1 MPFRFPDWAP
11 VSGAIFGQTSAALGY
26 FYALGVVAHPNG
38 SDTKGDEPITRAAL
52 QSFGDVVARLGS
64 AH

>member
-38 SDTKGDEPITRAAL
+38 SDTKGDEPITRA
-52 QSFGDVVARLGS
+52 D
-64 AH
+64 